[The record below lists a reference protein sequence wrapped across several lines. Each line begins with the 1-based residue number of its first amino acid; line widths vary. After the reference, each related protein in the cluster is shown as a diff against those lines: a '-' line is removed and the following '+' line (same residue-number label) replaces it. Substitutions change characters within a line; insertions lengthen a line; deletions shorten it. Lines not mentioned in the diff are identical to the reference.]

1 MRLQK
6 HFRHG
11 SFAEQMLVPTENAI
25 PIGAID
31 PAEAGRWCALNV
43 LLVPYGGLLAANLQ
57 AGETVLI
64 SGATGNFGGAGVAVA
79 LAMGAGCVVCAG
91 RNEAMLKDLERRFGG
106 RVRTVKL
113 AGDEEADQER
123 IRHAAPGPIDCVLDL
138 LPPSAGTKPV
148 RAAAMTVREFGRVVL
163 MGGVGMLGGD
173 DLAIPYPWIMRNSIT
188 IRGQWMYPREAN
200 VRLTALVRSG
210 LLDLSQFEVTEFALP
225 DANKAVAHAAAYGGP
240 L

>member
-91 RNEAMLKDLERRFGG
+91 PQR
-106 RVRTVKL
+106 
-113 AGDEEADQER
+113 GDA
-123 IRHAAPGPIDCVLDL
+123 
-138 LPPSAGTKPV
+138 
-148 RAAAMTVREFGRVVL
+148 
-163 MGGVGMLGGD
+163 
-173 DLAIPYPWIMRNSIT
+173 
-188 IRGQWMYPREAN
+188 
-200 VRLTALVRSG
+200 
-210 LLDLSQFEVTEFALP
+210 
-225 DANKAVAHAAAYGGP
+225 
-240 L
+240 